1 MSVGDIILFFV
12 IFLFSLSVH
21 ESAHAWTSERF
32 GDDLGRS
39 LGRITLNPIAHID
52 PFGTILFPLVGLLS
66 GGFMFGW
73 AKPVPVNPLNWTEKN
88 KANFWVSAAGPI
100 SNVFLAIIF
109 FILYKLAIVT
119 NLFEMGNASGPYAIW
134 EPIETLLG
142 RGIQLNIVLAIFNL
156 VPIPPLDGS
165 GVLESI
171 LPDDAR
177 SGYEQIKPYGWILL
191 IALLVSGV
199 LGYVIRPVIMIVRYL
214 LNA

>member
-12 IFLFSLSVH
+12 VFLFSLSVH

-39 LGRITLNPIAHID
+39 MGRITLNPIAHID

-73 AKPVPVNPLNWTEKN
+73 AKPVPVNPLNWVEKN

-100 SNVFLAIIF
+100 SNFILAIIF
-109 FILYKLAIVT
+109 FVLLKLAFVT
-119 NLFEMGNASGPYAIW
+119 GLFNTGNALGPYEIW
-134 EPIETLLG
+134 VPIRTLLLMAV
-142 RGIQLNIVLAIFNL
+142 QLNIVLAIFNL
-156 VPIPPLDGS
+156 IPIPPLDGS

-171 LPDDAR
+171 LPDDAQR
-177 SGYEQIKPYGWILL
+177 GYEQIKPYGWILL

-199 LGYVIRPVIMIVRYL
+199 LGYIIGPILAVVRYL
-214 LNA
+214 LMV